1 MKLASWLV
9 LVISGAVPAA
19 SLTGTPRNLILFVPD
34 GLRSQIVS
42 DATAPAMAEL
52 RSKGVDFRN
61 SHAMFPTATTAN
73 AAAFATGHKPG
84 DTGDFSNS
92 LYAGFRVSS
101 AGGTVTPFLESN
113 PVLRQV
119 NDYYKGNYL
128 DEPSIVAAARAAGY
142 ATAVIGKLGP
152 AAVLDV
158 GSLKSGAT
166 LIVDDSTGV
175 PGQEVPLSDEWRA
188 AFLKYKVAPVAPPRG
203 SNGSPGGYS
212 GQAGFI
218 PGTWV
223 PNLSQ
228 QQYFIEVAVKVA
240 LPHFR
245 ELDRPFVLVFWS
257 RDPDGTQHFQ
267 GDSTDRLTPGI
278 NGATSLS
285 AIRNADTALAAIEAA
300 VESLK
305 LTPTTDIVLVAD
317 HGFSTISKDGGGHS
331 PSVHPDTP
339 YSNVPSGELPPGFL
353 AIDLYAALK
362 PDAPGLRLFDPDDS
376 RRELDW
382 TKGAHPLRGNAILGE
397 EPDQPQIVVAA
408 NGGSDLV
415 YLPESLPG
423 SRPPARARAPG
434 SQKKLAARIVN
445 VLLGKEYL
453 SGIFVDESRFGRIP
467 GALSTAEI
475 DIGGGNAV
483 TPHPAIV
490 VNFASRVVADCR
502 YSEPTLCTAEI
513 ADTTLLQGQ
522 GMHGSFNRADTWN
535 FMAARGPDFR
545 AGFVD
550 PLPASNADIGMT
562 IAYILGL
569 SIRATGQLTGRVLT
583 EALSTSSNPDPLPVV
598 TPGISRSDP
607 DPKYHLR
614 TLVNTQTV
622 DGHVYLDAAGF
633 AGRTVGLAEADHTQS
648 Q

>member
-1 MKLASWLV
+1 MKFASWLV
-9 LVISGAVPAA
+9 LAISGAVPAV
-19 SLTGTPRNLILFVPD
+19 SLAATRHNLILFVPD
-34 GLRSQIVS
+34 GLRSQVVTA
-42 DATAPAMAEL
+42 ATAPAMAEL

-61 SHAMFPTATTAN
+61 SHALFPTATTTN
-73 AAAFATGHKPG
+73 ASAFATGHKPG

-92 LYAGFRVSS
+92 LYAGFRVSA
-101 AGGTVTPFLESN
+101 AGGTLTPFLESD

-119 NDYYKGNYL
+119 NEHHGGNYL
-128 DEPSIVAAARAAGY
+128 HEPSIVAAARAGGY

-152 AAVLDV
+152 AAVLEV
-158 GSLKSGAT
+158 GSLTSGAT

-188 AFLKYKVAPVAPPRG
+188 AFLKYKVAPVAPSRG
-203 SNGSPGGYS
+203 SNGNPGGYS
-212 GQAGFI
+212 SQAGFI

-223 PNLSQ
+223 PNLAQ
-228 QQYFIEVAVKVA
+228 QQYFIEVAVKVV

-257 RDPDGTQHFQ
+257 RDPDGTGHSQ

-317 HGFSTISKDGGGHS
+317 HGFSTISKDGGGS
-331 PSVHPDTP
+331 PAQHPDTP
-339 YSNVPSGELPPGFL
+339 YSDVPPGQLPPGFL

-382 TKGAHPLRGNAILGE
+382 TKGAHPLHGNAILGE
-397 EPDQPQIVVAA
+397 DADQPQIVVAA
-408 NGGSDLV
+408 NGGCDLI

-423 SRPPARARAPG
+423 PRPKAPARSPG
-434 SQKKLAARIVN
+434 SQKKLAAGIVN

-475 DIGGGNAV
+475 GLGGGNAV

-490 VNFASRVVADCR
+490 VNFASRVIADCR
-502 YSEPTLCTAEI
+502 YSEPTLCAAEV

-545 AGFVD
+545 AAFID

-562 IAYILGL
+562 IAHILGL
-569 SIRATGQLTGRVLT
+569 SLHPTGKLTGRVLT
-583 EALSTSSNPDPLPVV
+583 EALSTSPNPEPLPVV
-598 TPGISRSDP
+598 TPGITRSDP
-607 DPKYHLR
+607 DPRYHLR
-614 TLVNTQTV
+614 TLLNTQTV
-622 DGHVYLDAAGF
+622 DGYVYLDAAGF
-633 AGRTVGLAEADHTQS
+633 AGRTVGLAEPDPTR
-648 Q
+648 